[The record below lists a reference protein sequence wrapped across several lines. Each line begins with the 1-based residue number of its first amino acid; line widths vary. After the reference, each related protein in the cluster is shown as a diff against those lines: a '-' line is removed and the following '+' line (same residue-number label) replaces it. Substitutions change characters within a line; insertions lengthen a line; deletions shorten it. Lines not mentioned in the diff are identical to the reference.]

1 MNEETKEMKS
11 LVEILKHPLANV
23 VIGFLLTGVLGTTIT
38 QYYLALRE
46 KHKAQYELTVARK
59 ESIAALATLN
69 AEYLAR
75 AGMLLAA
82 VERGDKTQVQERRS
96 AFNDAALR
104 WQIEKPATL
113 LAARE
118 ALPEEVYLQFR
129 DHLDTQFRD
138 AFLVPFGKC
147 MESAVVEIRDGS
159 DVATKLKTCRAREN
173 LASARACSRVLL
185 DMLYEISGYTVA
197 EKTEQALQIN
207 QQKYRAE
214 LHEACSTP
222 M

>member
-1 MNEETKEMKS
+1 MTEETKEKKT
-11 LVEILKHPLANV
+11 LGEILKHPLANV
-23 VIGFLLTGVLGTTIT
+23 VIGFFLTGVLGTTIT

-46 KHKAQYELTVARK
+46 RHKAQNELTVARK

-82 VERGDKTQVQERRS
+82 VERGDKTDFQERRS

-113 LAARE
+113 LAVRE

-129 DHLDTQFRD
+129 DHLDTRFRE
-138 AFLVPFGKC
+138 AFLVPFGQC
-147 MESAVVEIRDGS
+147 MENAVDEITKGD
-159 DVATKLKTCRAREN
+159 DVTT
-173 LASARACSRVLL
+173 
-185 DMLYEISGYTVA
+185 
-197 EKTEQALQIN
+197 
-207 QQKYRAE
+207 
-214 LHEACSTP
+214 
-222 M
+222 